1 MRGVYIDTINSNY
14 NLDEFK
20 LIGNFQK
27 NLMMAIKAC
36 EILD

>member
-20 LIGNFQK
+20 LIGNFK
-27 NLMMAIKAC
+27 KKFN
-36 EILD
+36 DGN